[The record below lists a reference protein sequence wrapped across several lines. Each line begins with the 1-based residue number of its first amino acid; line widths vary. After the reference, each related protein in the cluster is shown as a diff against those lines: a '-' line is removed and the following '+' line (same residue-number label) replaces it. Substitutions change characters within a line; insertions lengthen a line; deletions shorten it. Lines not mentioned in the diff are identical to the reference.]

1 LGTTREIPRQRWKPA
16 GAALLLAA
24 TVGLLTAGS
33 SEPESQPDRTP
44 TPSSSGLA
52 GSIRGTVRV
61 GPELNAQR
69 ARFSL
74 YPDVHATTTP
84 RVTSVDDELSN
95 VVVYLESETPSTAT
109 APRME
114 HAGAIEQR
122 GERFVPHLLVVQ
134 RGSAV
139 DFPNGDV
146 VFHNVFSLS
155 KSASFDLGR
164 YPRGDS
170 RSVRFDKAGIVKV
183 FCHIH
188 PDMSA
193 VILVLDNPYFAT
205 PDATGA
211 YEIPGVPPGTYTLT
225 AWHERAHPIKRRI
238 VLLPGQTA
246 EQHFAIPLQDTLD
259 GG

>member
-1 LGTTREIPRQRWKPA
+1 MT
-16 GAALLLAA
+16 LAA
-24 TVGLLTAGS
+24 SG
-33 SEPESQPDRTP
+33 PESH
-44 TPSSSGLA
+44 SNGLA
-52 GSIRGTVRV
+52 ASLSSVRVGAIRGTVQV

-74 YPDVHATTTP
+74 YPDVHPKTTP
-84 RVTSVDDELSN
+84 PVATSDDELPN
-95 VVVYLESETPSTAT
+95 VVIYLESETPDEAT
-109 APRME
+109 LPRASR
-114 HAGAIEQR
+114 AGAIEQR
-122 GERFVPHLLVVQ
+122 GESFVPHLLVVE
-134 RGSAV
+134 RGSTV
-139 DFPNGDV
+139 DFPNRDFI
-146 VFHNVFSLS
+146 FHNVFSLS

-193 VILVLDNPYFAT
+193 VILVLNSPFFAS
-205 PDATGA
+205 PDPQGG

-225 AWHERAHPIKRRI
+225 AWHERARPIRRQI
-238 VLLPGQTA
+238 VLLPGQAA